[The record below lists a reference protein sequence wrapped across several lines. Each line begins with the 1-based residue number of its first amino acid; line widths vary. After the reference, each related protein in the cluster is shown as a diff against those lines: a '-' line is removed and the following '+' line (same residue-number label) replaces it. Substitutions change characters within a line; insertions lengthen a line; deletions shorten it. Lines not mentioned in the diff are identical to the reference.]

1 MNEGNRKET
10 KIRKSQIVYINGDL
24 KDCLG
29 INKIKKEMEV
39 HEVLMSNLMSN
50 LGRRVKRKWWVFVCR
65 V

>member
-1 MNEGNRKET
+1 MKITEKDKDKKITNRLHRWRSE
-10 KIRKSQIVYINGDL
+10 RF
-24 KDCLG
+24 LG